1 MQTEKGVPLKDHFVA
16 SISPSIKPLE
26 ISFHTVHAQ
35 VSIFVYILKIIV
47 LKILFG
53 MLCLKL
59 LFIFHWLVSY
69 FKAWSSSRG
78 AFLVKLLCELQVR
91 PWRLISV
98 LQCTVIVSLS
108 VEPALT
114 VEQLCMLSP

>member
-1 MQTEKGVPLKDHFVA
+1 
-16 SISPSIKPLE
+16 
-26 ISFHTVHAQ
+26 
-35 VSIFVYILKIIV
+35 
-47 LKILFG
+47 

-59 LFIFHWLVSY
+59 LFIFHRLVSY

-98 LQCTVIVSLS
+98 LQCTVIVSFS

-114 VEQLCMLSP
+114 VEQLCVLSP